1 MPTISGMHIEI
12 TELMPELSGVKDVTL
27 KVGVMDGATNKDG
40 ESVAFYASKN
50 EFGTTRIPKRPALRT
65 TLDNGAQKYVNFI
78 ASQLKGGGR
87 SLPDIMTIL
96 GARIQGDIVI
106 AISNWQNPPNAPS
119 TVARKLKLYNV
130 GNKPLYMTGA
140 YAKSITYRVDEGG
153 GE

>member
-1 MPTISGMHIEI
+1 MATISGMHIEI

-96 GARIQGDIVI
+96 GARYDYTWGK
-106 AISNWQNPPNAPS
+106 NPGRP
-119 TVARKLKLYNV
+119 REGYLEL
-130 GNKPLYMTGA
+130 
-140 YAKSITYRVDEGG
+140 AKSSKLCCYRGPQAQAV
-153 GE
+153 